1 MGEARELAARLKLR
15 VGLGSFPSP
24 SLIAP
29 SYPGVSMSDANTNIP
44 DEVGRHEEVTAVG
57 DAERNENENGEEGE
71 DSLQRAVQD
80 QDDPREDQDSV
91 SCTSQQRCVRKGW
104 MVFPRRSLK
113 RKRDG
118 TCGQGS
124 ASAVK
129 PPKGRRAIVDV
140 PARKLDGEEPAS
152 SAGRSVLTGEDLPDV
167 WDEFGGL
174 VTASNMDDA
183 SLFELRCPQ
192 EQESGTSQLNCTV
205 M

>member
-24 SLIAP
+24 ALIAP
-29 SYPGVSMSDANTNIP
+29 SYPGVSMSDTNTNVP
-44 DEVGRHEEVTAVG
+44 DEVGHHEEVTAIG
-57 DAERNENENGEEGE
+57 DAERNENENEGE
-71 DSLQRAVQD
+71 SGDSFQRAVQD
-80 QDDPREDQDSV
+80 LDDPREDQDSA
-91 SCTSQQRCVRKGW
+91 SCTSQHRCVRKGW

-124 ASAVK
+124 ASAIE

-140 PARKLDGEEPAS
+140 PARKLDGEEPSS
-152 SAGRSVLTGEDLPDV
+152 SAGRSVLTDEDLPDV

-174 VTASNMDDA
+174 VTASNTDDG
-183 SLFELRCPQ
+183 SFCELRCPR
-192 EQESGTSQLNCTV
+192 EQESGTSQLNCSV